1 MRVLLVEDEKRMAQA
16 LCEIFRL
23 EKYEVDHCAD
33 GESGLYAAESDIY
46 DCLVLDVML
55 PGYNGFEIVKRIRKK
70 GIHTPVLMLTAKSGV
85 DDKVEGLDSGAD
97 DYLTKP
103 FDSKELLARVR
114 ALTRRNINTPDN
126 TLTFGDIVLDPN
138 TFNLNCQTTGQ
149 SIRLGKKEF
158 RILEYL
164 ICNQKQI
171 LTREQLAE
179 KIWGYESEAE
189 YNNVEA
195 YMSFTRKKLTFV
207 GSKTTIKSVRGVGY
221 ELRYENV

>member
-1 MRVLLVEDEKRMAQA
+1 
-16 LCEIFRL
+16 
-23 EKYEVDHCAD
+23 
-33 GESGLYAAESDIY
+33 
-46 DCLVLDVML
+46 ML
-55 PGYNGFEIVKRIRKK
+55 PCSF
-70 GIHTPVLMLTAKSGV
+70 
-85 DDKVEGLDSGAD
+85 
-97 DYLTKP
+97 
-103 FDSKELLARVR
+103 
-114 ALTRRNINTPDN
+114 
-126 TLTFGDIVLDPN
+126 
-138 TFNLNCQTTGQ
+138 CQTTGQ

>member
-1 MRVLLVEDEKRMAQA
+1 VE
-16 LCEIFRL
+16 
-23 EKYEVDHCAD
+23 
-33 GESGLYAAESDIY
+33 
-46 DCLVLDVML
+46 
-55 PGYNGFEIVKRIRKK
+55 
-70 GIHTPVLMLTAKSGV
+70 
-85 DDKVEGLDSGAD
+85 DKVEGLDSGAD

-138 TFNLNCQTTGQ
+138 TFNLNCRTTGQ

-179 KIWGYESEAE
+179 KIWGYESDAE

>member
-1 MRVLLVEDEKRMAQA
+1 
-16 LCEIFRL
+16 
-23 EKYEVDHCAD
+23 
-33 GESGLYAAESDIY
+33 
-46 DCLVLDVML
+46 
-55 PGYNGFEIVKRIRKK
+55 
-70 GIHTPVLMLTAKSGV
+70 MLTAKSGV

-138 TFNLNCQTTGQ
+138 TFNLNCRTTGQ

-179 KIWGYESEAE
+179 KYGD
-189 YNNVEA
+189 
-195 YMSFTRKKLTFV
+195 TRATQSTTTLRRTCLLRE
-207 GSKTTIKSVRGVGY
+207 KTD
-221 ELRYENV
+221 LRRF